1 MQIRRLI
8 FLSSEFDYKSRQKSF
23 VDDRRCRHRSSKRS
37 IFNYSSFKLAK
48 CRKIPQK
55 GTPMKFTPLLIL
67 ISSLLATSLSAE
79 ESEFQTTTID
89 LGVMVGDLEKS
100 IQFYTEAVGFSVV
113 GGFTADSQ
121 VVKDSGLGDGEALV
135 IKTLAL
141 GKEKGAT
148 KIKLMQAKES
158 PRKGSQT
165 YITSQ
170 LGFRYLT
177 IHVKNM
183 DVSVTR
189 LKKAGVKILAKGP
202 VALSGGK
209 VYLTV
214 VKDPDGNFVELVGPA
229 GQ

>member
-1 MQIRRLI
+1 
-8 FLSSEFDYKSRQKSF
+8 
-23 VDDRRCRHRSSKRS
+23 
-37 IFNYSSFKLAK
+37 
-48 CRKIPQK
+48 
-55 GTPMKFTPLLIL
+55 MKFTPLLIL
-67 ISSLLATSLSAE
+67 ISSLLAASLSAE

-189 LKKAGVKILAKGP
+189 LKKAGVKILAKG
-202 VALSGGK
+202 
-209 VYLTV
+209 
-214 VKDPDGNFVELVGPA
+214 
-229 GQ
+229 